1 MTLINLKK
9 NIQKQRTEIM
19 DEITPIVE
27 SELLETIDGEKVSMD
42 FSLVNCDD
50 INKFMLEKG
59 YEYKEIKYN
68 YTDFFIGIFSKKN
81 ISIIS
86 LWDINS
92 QIIELVSLNQN
103 QKRRTIESYT
113 NIVQNIIT
121 AQLNDK
127 KLEELETKD

>member
-9 NIQKQRTEIM
+9 NIQLQRTEIM
-19 DEITPIVE
+19 D
-27 SELLETIDGEKVSMD
+27 SENPLCETEVLETIDGEKISMD

-50 INKFMLEKG
+50 IDKFMLEQG
-59 YEYKEIKYN
+59 YEQKEIKYS
-68 YTDFFIGIFSKKN
+68 YTDFCILIFAKKN
-81 ISIIS
+81 VSIIS
-86 LWDINS
+86 LWDKSS
-92 QIIELVSLNQN
+92 QIIEHVSLNQN

-121 AQLNDK
+121 AWLNDK